1 MIVPQYGD
9 ENDALALQQIQE
21 MYPDRKVVGVRTE
34 EVAFG
39 GGNIHCIT
47 QQQPKAK

>member
-1 MIVPQYGD
+1 MF
-9 ENDALALQQIQE
+9 
-21 MYPDRKVVGVRTE
+21 PDRKVVGVRTE

-47 QQQPKAK
+47 QQRPAGGPSRPEGQGELAPPGQA